1 MPDQLQLRGGTTTEH
16 NSFTGAA
23 REVTVD
29 TTKKT
34 LVVHDGSQA
43 GGTPL
48 MKESGA
54 TAASS
59 ITFGTG
65 GTERLKV
72 LSNEIIINE
81 TGIDYDVRIE
91 SNNSTNI
98 VRVDGGNDRVGINT
112 SAPEEKLHVN
122 GAFISTGSNNT
133 ASTAGSN
140 RSIIDLT
147 SGGTRIGHFRGTTSA
162 GSGSLKLFVDS
173 SEKMNIDSGG
183 RVGIGTT
190 TQNSVEDGAGLKV
203 DNYIQRNAT
212 YHSPDG
218 YYGTSLGEV
227 TNGRTKVWAAVDAH
241 YAQTNAVSAGLYLKA
256 FHQDTGGSQAGF
268 TIKNLKAGN
277 PLTFSSV
284 ITAAS
289 VNNPAVEN
297 ERMRLTSAGFL
308 GLATAAPAF
317 RLDIGDG
324 TSDPVSGHQLRINAA
339 GDYIFAMQKQSTPS
353 FSIRNNSTSAVHI
366 NTQNSTRL
374 ALGVSTGNV
383 SGSIESHLNIID
395 GGKVGIGTTSPS
407 TRLDIREGSTT
418 AYSATASPTTLGISN
433 INSSANTNFAGIHM
447 YSDGNGRGVVNLNC
461 LNNSTS
467 ASADF
472 TIQTRHAG
480 TLGERLRITSVGNV
494 GIGVTPTARLHVYK
508 AAHYVV
514 TDSGKATHGI
524 HVRGNAGNAGEY
536 GGAISFSCG
545 DGDSSAAIAA
555 RQGGSDTDF
564 TGLSF
569 FTHPS
574 GVAADDAVEKVRI
587 HHSGEASFND
597 GICLGNGLTL
607 SSANT
612 LEDYEE
618 GTFTMHFNVEGE
630 SNLTMSGRVGEYV
643 KIGRTVHIIGGGT
656 CGTVTNQATNKAIS
670 FTNLPFAMVN
680 SSVNSTGH
688 PFPVNFLELDSTGLS
703 NMAGSQPYVFRG
715 RLVNNGTN
723 GRIVAYKGDG
733 DQNPQNA
740 SLALKGNSQIYCMFT
755 YQTAA

>member
-122 GAFISTGSNNT
+122 GALISTGSNNT

-203 DNYIQRNAT
+203 DTYIQRNAT

-256 FHQDTGGSQAGF
+256 FHQDTGGSQAGT

-277 PLTFSSV
+277 ALTFNNV
-284 ITAAS
+284 TTAAS
-289 VNNPAVEN
+289 INNPAVET
-297 ERMRLTSAGFL
+297 ERMRLTGGGLL
-308 GLATAAPAF
+308 GIATSAPAY
-317 RLDIGDG
+317 RLDIGNG
-324 TSDPVSGHQLRINAA
+324 TSDPANGYQLRINAA
-339 GDYIFAMQKQSTPS
+339 GDYILAMQRQSAPS
-353 FSIRNNSTSAVHI
+353 FSIRNNGTSAVHI
-366 NTQNSTRL
+366 NTQNSKRL

-383 SGSIESHLNIID
+383 SGSIEERLSIIPS
-395 GGKVGIGTTSPS
+395 GNVGIGTTSPEELLHVQGTNNGAILS
-407 TRLDIREGSTT
+407 LLKLTNTG
-418 AYSATASPTTLGISN
+418 G
-433 INSSANTNFAGIHM
+433 SANTEARIEFELGTAFTGYIGQTHD
-447 YSDGNGRGVVNLNC
+447 SGDTGSLVFGNKT
-461 LNNSTS
+461 TS
-467 ASADF
+467 GAAPS
-472 TIQTRHAG
+472 
-480 TLGERLRITSVGNV
+480 EKMRINAAGNV
-494 GIGVTPTARLHVYK
+494 GIGVTPTARLHIHK
-508 AAHYVV
+508 QGHYVV
-514 TDSGKATHGI
+514 TDSGKATNGI

-536 GGAISFSCG
+536 GGGISFSCG
-545 DGDSSAAIAA
+545 DADSSAAIAA

-569 FTHPS
+569 FTHPT

-587 HHSGEASFND
+587 HHSGEASFNN

-607 SSANT
+607 ASANT

-618 GTFTMHFNVEGE
+618 GSWTPTLGATSSDPSVSSYQFQV
-630 SNLTMSGRVGEYV
+630 GRYT
-643 KIGRTVHIIGGGT
+643 KIGNVVHLFLFID
-656 CGTVTNQATNKAIS
+656 IS
-670 FTNLPFAMVN
+670 AGNITAAGSGDGVIRGLPFTIT
-680 SSVNSTGH
+680 SSPT
-688 PFPVNFLELDSTGLS
+688 
-703 NMAGSQPYVFRG
+703 
-715 RLVNNGTN
+715 
-723 GRIVAYKGDG
+723 G
-733 DQNPQNA
+733 DQNGAAMINFAQLPNTFSATRNDIRFFFTAGDDKMRIHQYASDNPQVQTPLGATQIAN
-740 SLALKGNSQIYCMFT
+740 GNRFKVGLVATYRTSQ
-755 YQTAA
+755 